1 MTITLEVP
9 PDMEA
14 KLREYMAKH
23 DPAEVQRELEA
34 AFARTVALL
43 MLVDGNTPLS
53 DAEFKALS
61 DELADHFERCASQ
74 GLARSQ
80 TKRLRERAST
90 GTIPE

>member
-34 AFARTVALL
+34 AFARAVALL

-53 DAEFKALS
+53 DAEFEAMS
-61 DELADHFERCASQ
+61 DELADHFERCAQPGAGSLPDQ
-74 GLARSQ
+74 AF
-80 TKRLRERAST
+80 TRESIY
-90 GTIPE
+90 GDHP